1 MTAGTER
8 LSTCPWEKG
17 PSRPLQ
23 RGARR
28 LLFVG
33 AMGLFLGGTS
43 TPASAFC
50 RSRTCA
56 EPQCKVDENTKCVI
70 DGVPIAWAGSCLS
83 FTVQRDGTA
92 SISHAELS
100 AATNAAFQTWQSVT
114 CPVANAPPSISV
126 YNLFGIT
133 SCDRV
138 EFNSRQANA
147 NIVVLRDE
155 WTADA
160 SALGLTTVSLNRD
173 TGQIYDVDIE
183 INGTQPLS
191 VGPLMP
197 NRYDLESILTHEV
210 GHFFGIGHSIVGLA
224 GESCNSSATMCPFY
238 APGVSDFRTLHD
250 DDIAAIC
257 TVYPP
262 DRNAPACDPT
272 PHQGFSPEC
281 GMDPMTAGACSAA
294 MSSGRPP
301 VGWMTALVFGCGLV
315 IRRLRLAKRRIQ
327 KLT

>member
-1 MTAGTER
+1 LKAGSER
-8 LSTCPWEKG
+8 HSACPWEKG

-23 RGARR
+23 RSARR

-33 AMGLFLGGTS
+33 AVGLCLGATS
-43 TPASAFC
+43 TTASAFC

-56 EPQCKVDENTKCVI
+56 EQCMFDETTKCPI
-70 DGVPIAWAGSCLS
+70 DGVPIAWTGSCLS
-83 FTVQRDGTA
+83 YSVQRDGTS

-100 AATNAAFQTWQSVT
+100 AATDAAFQTWQGVT
-114 CPVANAPPSISV
+114 CPAANAPPSISI

-133 SCDRV
+133 SCSRV

-155 WTADA
+155 WEGDA

-191 VGPLMP
+191 VGPLMT

-210 GHFFGIGHSIVGLA
+210 GHFFGIAHSIVGLS
-224 GESCNSSATMCPFY
+224 GQSCNDGATMCPYY
-238 APGVSDFRTLHD
+238 APGVGDFRTLD
-250 DDIAAIC
+250 PDDIAAIC
-257 TVYPP
+257 AVYPP
-262 DRNAPACDPT
+262 DRSAGACDPT
-272 PHQGFSPEC
+272 PHRGFSPEC
-281 GMDPMTAGACSAA
+281 GMDPITGGSCSAA
-294 MSSGRPP
+294 MSSDRPP
-301 VGWMTALVFGCGLV
+301 VGWMTALVFGCGLA
-315 IRRLRLAKRRIQ
+315 IRQLRLAKRRIQ